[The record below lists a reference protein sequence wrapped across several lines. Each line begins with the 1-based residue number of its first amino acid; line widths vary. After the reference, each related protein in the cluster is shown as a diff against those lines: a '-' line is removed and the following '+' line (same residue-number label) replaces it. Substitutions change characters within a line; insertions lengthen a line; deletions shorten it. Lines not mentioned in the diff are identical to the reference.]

1 MNQKFLTGSKRIEQ
15 VNELI
20 QKELGNIILREIE
33 FPQGIIATLT
43 RVETSVDLG
52 QSKVYV
58 SCLPEEK
65 SKTVL
70 EILNKNIYDIQ
81 QHLNKR
87 LKMKIIPRIFFRKE
101 RETAEAGRIEELLE
115 RLKSKKK

>member
-1 MNQKFLTGSKRIEQ
+1 MSKRIEQ

-20 QKELGNIILREIE
+20 QRELGKIILREID
-33 FPQGIIATLT
+33 FPQGIMVTLT

-58 SCLPEEK
+58 SCLPGGKTK
-65 SKTVL
+65 SVL
-70 EILNKNIYDIQ
+70 RILNQNIYDIQ
-81 QHLNKR
+81 QGLNKR
-87 LKMKIIPRIFFRKE
+87 LKMRIIPKIFFTAE

-115 RLKSKKK
+115 QLKK

>member
-1 MNQKFLTGSKRIEQ
+1 MSKRIEQ

-20 QKELGNIILREIE
+20 QRELGKIILREID
-33 FPQGIIATLT
+33 FPQGIMVTLT

-58 SCLPEEK
+58 SCFPRGKTK
-65 SKTVL
+65 SVL
-70 EILNKNIYDIQ
+70 GILNQNIYDIQ
-81 QHLNKR
+81 QGLNKR
-87 LKMKIIPRIFFRKE
+87 LKMRIIPKIFFAAE

-115 RLKSKKK
+115 RLKK